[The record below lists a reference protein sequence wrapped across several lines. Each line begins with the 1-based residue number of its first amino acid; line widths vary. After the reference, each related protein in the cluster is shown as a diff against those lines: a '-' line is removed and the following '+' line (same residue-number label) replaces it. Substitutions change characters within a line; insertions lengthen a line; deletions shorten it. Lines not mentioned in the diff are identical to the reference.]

1 MKEYTEAIALSPND
15 RESYNNRGMA
25 SFRMGAAGAALA
37 DFDQAIGLDGKFSDA
52 YLNRGTVR
60 LALGDSARAVQ
71 DFSKVLELEPRSAG
85 EAYRLRSAAYASM
98 GASNQAASDRRIA
111 ERLGK

>member
-1 MKEYTEAIALSPND
+1 MIALSPND
-15 RESYNNRGMA
+15 KESYNNRGMA
-25 SFRMGAAGAALA
+25 SFRMGAHVAAIE

-52 YLNRGTVR
+52 YLNRGTLR
-60 LALGDSARAVQ
+60 LALGDWERAAQ

-98 GASNQAASDRRIA
+98 GWMNQAASDRRIA
-111 ERLGK
+111 ERLGR

>member
-1 MKEYTEAIALSPND
+1 MIKRATTIGGWRLFGWGRNVAAI
-15 RESYNNRGMA
+15 
-25 SFRMGAAGAALA
+25 A

-60 LALGDSARAVQ
+60 LAVGDWERAAQ
-71 DFSKVLELEPRSAG
+71 DFSTVLELEPRSAG

-98 GASNQAASDRRIA
+98 GATDQAASDRRIA
-111 ERLGK
+111 ERLGR